1 MKNKSFIKKYINTK
15 FFEFPKNSFTSWL
28 YTRKFNYVTDKI
40 DHFHSNIYLTNK
52 TSKLDKFFVSRTF
65 KFDFVF
71 LNDEYTEK
79 ILNDTISKEEKAD
92 LLHQIEILKSITV
105 SIVIFPEKHI
115 SIFGESQHIPLS
127 MTNFIAETKM
137 NVRFFNLIGTYF
149 AFPVWAPEMRPC
161 QTRSAIQFSISRN
174 QLGAPSQD
182 VHSLINNY
190 MPSSASIYAKR
201 FNPNIEHNKRAENLE
216 TILYCCPS
224 CKKLFSLYSEFNC
237 VKCKEC
243 GKVVEVLE
251 NAEINLA
258 KNIENLDDFKK
269 YQFDILSHQDFS
281 IKPLIEY
288 KNVLICKPDI
298 KNSKFI
304 PIGDTDIVIY
314 ADKFIIEL
322 ADNQKKT
329 YQISK
334 IEKINLE
341 YNNVVRIKFKNEELI
356 LRGDNKENFYI
367 LFDLIKIVK

>member
-1 MKNKSFIKKYINTK
+1 MKNKRFIKKHISSK
-15 FFEFPKNSFTSWL
+15 FFEFPKNSFSSWL
-28 YTRKFNYVTDKI
+28 YTKKFNYVTDKI
-40 DHFHSNIYLTNK
+40 SNFHSNLYLANK
-52 TSKLDKFFVSRTF
+52 TSKLDKFFISRTF

-71 LNDEYTEK
+71 LNDEYTNQIVNK
-79 ILNDTISKEEKAD
+79 TISKKDMEE
-92 LLHQIEILKSITV
+92 LLREINILKSITV
-105 SIVIFPEKHI
+105 SIVIFPEEHI
-115 SIFGESQHIPLS
+115 TIFGESQHIPPS
-127 MTNFIAETKM
+127 MTDFISQTKM
-137 NVRFFNLIGTYF
+137 NVRFFNLVGTYF

-161 QTRSAIQFSISRN
+161 STRNSIQFSVSAN
-174 QLGAPSQD
+174 QLEGSSED
-182 VHSLINNY
+182 TNTTLNRY
-190 MPSSASIYAKR
+190 MPSSASVYAKR
-201 FNPNIEHNKRAENLE
+201 YNPYINHNKRAENLE

-269 YQFDILSHQDFS
+269 YQFDVLSHQDFS
-281 IKPLIEY
+281 IKPLVEY
-288 KNVLICKPDI
+288 KNVLVCKPDI
-298 KNSKFI
+298 KNIKFI

-314 ADKFIIEL
+314 ADKFTIEL
-322 ADNQKKT
+322 ADNKKKT

-341 YNNVVRIKFKNEELI
+341 YNNVVRIKFKNDELI
-356 LRGDNKENFYI
+356 LRGDHKENFYI